1 MATEKTPRAATV
13 SDRARNAAAIAAAEG
28 HESTTTTKKKRGRPK
43 KTEPEPEPKPEPEI
57 DVASATEADGA
68 DEIDWKDEDGI
79 ELTWKL
85 ITAIEENQ
93 LIRDSLFPPVGAP
106 KITGGKPKSDYQ
118 YQLATLLFAK
128 HLKYEAAFAKAVTSK
143 DKKPWYTK
151 VKNRLD
157 YLVKKA
163 RTGEGIEKEEDI
175 HPGTAFTTKWDKIK
189 KEFPWFFHVRS
200 LIGERPNLMPT
211 GLGNNESEVD
221 LSLLLTSDRDGDDM
235 SSFGPDDTEGP
246 GSPTGSTAPVVDVDD
261 DSDSDLPP
269 PALLAAPSAIRKRK
283 PSESGVDTVKP
294 EKKKTKPS
302 PGVSQPAPTK
312 TPAAKPVTAKDK
324 FAAMAVAEEQ
334 TAQQSLQVR
343 QSKVIARKEVELAQ
357 KEFELEKLRMQ
368 GKAKVE
374 KEWARREIIELKM
387 KQEHEYRMEQMRMEQ
402 MRMQAMGAMGQRHA
416 GPSTYTGGPQT
427 RFNLPFFFD
436 PAADT
441 SLDFESTVS
450 AGSFDGSFDVSSTST
465 HPYSTGSGS
474 PK

>member
-1 MATEKTPRAATV
+1 MPWNYYHEGPSRDELVFTDIFWKTPRAATV
-13 SDRARNAAAIAAAEG
+13 SDRALNAAAIAAAEG
-28 HESTTTTKKKRGRPK
+28 HESTTTTKKKRGGPK
-43 KTEPEPEPKPEPEI
+43 KSEPEPEPKPEPEI

-68 DEIDWKDEDGI
+68 DEIDEDGI

-128 HLKYEAAFAKAVTSK
+128 HPKYEAAFAKAVTSK

-163 RTGEGIEKEEDI
+163 RVYIDQMGQTGEGIEKEEDI

-189 KEFPWFFHVRS
+189 REFPWFFHVRS
-200 LIGERPNLMPT
+200 LIEERPNLMPT
-211 GLGNNESEVD
+211 GLGNDESEVD
-221 LSLLLTSDRDGDDM
+221 LSLLLTSDRDGDDT
-235 SSFGPDDTEGP
+235 SSFAPMTP
-246 GSPTGSTAPVVDVDD
+246 RAQALPLNQRHLLSTSTMTAIPTSSSCTPCCPIRHTQTQAIRVRRLPRRH
-261 DSDSDLPP
+261 LPP
-269 PALLAAPSAIRKRK
+269 
-283 PSESGVDTVKP
+283 
-294 EKKKTKPS
+294 S
-302 PGVSQPAPTK
+302 PLP
-312 TPAAKPVTAKDK
+312 AKDK

-334 TAQQSLQVR
+334 TAQQSPQ
-343 QSKVIARKEVELAQ
+343 
-357 KEFELEKLRMQ
+357 LEKLRMQ

-374 KEWARREIIELKM
+374 KERARREIIELKM

-427 RFNLPFFFD
+427 RFNLPLFFD

>member
-1 MATEKTPRAATV
+1 MATSTGKTPRAATV
-13 SDRARNAAAIAAAEG
+13 SNRALNAAAIAAAEG
-28 HESTTTTKKKRGRPK
+28 QESTPTTKKKRGRPK
-43 KTEPEPEPKPEPEI
+43 KTEPKPEPEPEPEL

-85 ITAIEENQ
+85 ITAIEDDQ

-118 YQLATLLFAK
+118 YQLATLLFVK
-128 HLKYEAAFAKAVTSK
+128 HPKYEAAFAKAVTSK
-143 DKKPWYTK
+143 DKKPC
-151 VKNRLD
+151 
-157 YLVKKA
+157 LVKKA
-163 RTGEGIEKEEDI
+163 RVYINQMGQTGEGIKKEEDI

-211 GLGNNESEVD
+211 GLGNNESEALPLDQRHLLSSTSTMTVIPTC
-221 LSLLLTSDRDGDDM
+221 LLLHSLLPHPPYANASH
-235 SSFGPDDTEGP
+235 P
-246 GSPTGSTAPVVDVDD
+246 SP
-261 DSDSDLPP
+261 
-269 PALLAAPSAIRKRK
+269 
-283 PSESGVDTVKP
+283 GVDTVKP

-343 QSKVIARKEVELAQ
+343 QSKVTARKEVELAQ

-374 KEWARREIIELKM
+374 KERAKREILELKM

-441 SLDFESTVS
+441 SLDFESTAS
-450 AGSFDGSFDVSSTST
+450 TGSFDGSFDVSSTSMY
-465 HPYSTGSGS
+465 PYSTGSGS

>member
-1 MATEKTPRAATV
+1 MATGKTPRAATV
-13 SDRARNAAAIAAAEG
+13 SDRALNAAAIAAAKG
-28 HESTTTTKKKRGRPK
+28 HESTTTTKKKRGCPK
-43 KTEPEPEPKPEPEI
+43 KTEPEPEPKPEPEL

-68 DEIDWKDEDGI
+68 DEINWKDEDGI

-85 ITAIEENQ
+85 ITAIEDNQ
-93 LIRDSLFPPVGAP
+93 LIRDSLFPPVGVP

-128 HLKYEAAFAKAVTSK
+128 HPKYEAAFAKAVTSK

-163 RTGEGIEKEEDI
+163 RGYINQMGQTGEGIEKEEDI

-189 KEFPWFFHVRS
+189 KEFSWFFHVRS
-200 LIGERPNLMPT
+200 LIEERPNLMPT

-221 LSLLLTSDRDGDDM
+221 LSLLLTSDRDGDDT
-235 SSFGPDDTEGP
+235 SSFAPDDTTEGP
-246 GSPTGSTAPVVDVDD
+246 GSPTGSTAPVVD
-261 DSDSDLPP
+261 
-269 PALLAAPSAIRKRK
+269 

-334 TAQQSLQVR
+334 TAQQSLQ
-343 QSKVIARKEVELAQ
+343 
-357 KEFELEKLRMQ
+357 

-374 KEWARREIIELKM
+374 KERARREIIELKM
-387 KQEHEYRMEQMRMEQ
+387 KQEHEVSHGTMRMEQ
-402 MRMQAMGAMGQRHA
+402 DANAGHGCHGAA
-416 GPSTYTGGPQT
+416 SCGPSTYTGGPQT

-441 SLDFESTVS
+441 SLDFESTAS
-450 AGSFDGSFDVSSTST
+450 TGSFDGSFDVSSTST
-465 HPYSTGSGS
+465 HPYGTGSGS